1 MLEVNTQK
9 VCSFERC
16 RLFVG
21 LRGLKSMIDVG
32 DQLGSVDPWNDQPE
46 IRHLAMDIHKDRIP
60 FEDTRSSLLS

>member
-1 MLEVNTQK
+1 
-9 VCSFERC
+9 
-16 RLFVG
+16 
-21 LRGLKSMIDVG
+21 MIDVG